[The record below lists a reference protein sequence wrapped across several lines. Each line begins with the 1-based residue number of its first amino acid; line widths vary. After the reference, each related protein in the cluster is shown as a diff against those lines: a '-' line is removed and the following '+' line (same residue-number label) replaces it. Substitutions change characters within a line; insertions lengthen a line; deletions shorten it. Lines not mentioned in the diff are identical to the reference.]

1 MVTCVLAYKY
11 ARMPIDQGCQVIPS
25 DPLEVLGFADNKISA
40 AKRIPP
46 LQVLIHSRVRSHHA
60 PVLPYT

>member
-1 MVTCVLAYKY
+1 
-11 ARMPIDQGCQVIPS
+11 VIPS
-25 DPLEVLGFADNKISA
+25 DPLEVLGFADSKISA
-40 AKRIPP
+40 AKRTPP

>member
-1 MVTCVLAYKY
+1 MVTRFLAYKY
-11 ARMPIDQGCQVIPS
+11 ARIPINQGSQVIPS
-25 DPLEVLGFADNKISA
+25 DPLEVLGFADSKISA
-40 AKRIPP
+40 AKRTPP